1 MLQRSGYLVGAIL
14 LHLIA
19 FLLIA
24 TLVIWKAPAPPPT
37 DVFHG
42 VAIKPPPPP
51 PPQPPTSGSQ
61 ASNPQFE
68 PEPVVVPVVTPPSVI
83 TTLNENFKINT
94 PKVLDQT
101 IDHLPTV
108 TPQGTGLAP
117 SGGGL
122 NGSSGVG
129 EMTAYGASGADGLVG
144 AFYDLKQTPNGEP
157 TEIAESAWEKSNSPD
172 DCAPNWADQP
182 NTKKQL
188 EVLRDF
194 VNSWNASAL
203 EKYYKADE
211 SLSLDQ
217 ICIHEGPS
225 SLATKAFHVEDK
237 VVARRWIAIYS
248 AKVLPPESG
257 TYRFI
262 GSADDFLVVNLDNR
276 NVLDACNPGQILDPA
291 ARTNEDVG
299 PAWPGYSFYAGR
311 WIDMEQDTPI
321 NIRIL
326 IGEGPGGSSGFV
338 LMIQKKGDNSAK
350 GDYPIFQVQDVPV
363 PDMDIPNFSKKKM
376 LFQLTQ

>member
-1 MLQRSGYLVGAIL
+1 
-14 LHLIA
+14 
-19 FLLIA
+19 
-24 TLVIWKAPAPPPT
+24 
-37 DVFHG
+37 
-42 VAIKPPPPP
+42 
-51 PPQPPTSGSQ
+51 
-61 ASNPQFE
+61 
-68 PEPVVVPVVTPPSVI
+68 VTPPSII
-83 TTLNENFKINT
+83 TTPNDNFT
-94 PKVLDQT
+94 VDAPKLLDQT
-101 IDHLPTV
+101 LNHINTAI
-108 TPQGTGLAP
+108 PQGTALAT
-117 SGGGL
+117 GGAGL

-129 EMTAYGASGADGLVG
+129 GMTPYGASGAAGLAG
-144 AFYDLKQTPNGEP
+144 GFYDLKQTPNGEP

-172 DCAPNWADQP
+172 NYDPNWADQP

-194 VNSWNASAL
+194 VNSWDASAL
-203 EKYYKADE
+203 DNYFKANDT
-211 SLSLDQ
+211 LSLDQ

-225 SLATKAFHVEDK
+225 SLATKAFHVADK
-237 VVARRWIAIYS
+237 VVARRWVAIYS

-262 GSADDFLVVNLDNR
+262 GSADDLLVVNVDNQ
-276 NVLDACNPGQILDPA
+276 NVLDACNTGQILDPA
-291 ARTNEDVG
+291 ARTDDNVG
-299 PAWPGYSFYAGR
+299 PAWQGFSLYAGR
-311 WIDMEQDTPI
+311 WVDMEQGTPI

-350 GDYPIFQVQDVPV
+350 GDYAIFQVQDVPV